1 MAIDTTDINTTDIN
15 TTEVEEPKEIT
26 SSVAPSPNLIT
37 FDDSLLDIYYSE
49 YGRDYPGEEPGNL
62 NRVQEAM
69 ARDVSRLLLEKD
81 VENNQSLEYKLPDGS
96 LDYNSYYFDLKNVR
110 PDEDKQDVV
119 GDYGILDTF
128 TNLKSLSEA
137 GSSKA
142 NALLRGTAQGVTGLT
157 SGIAAAKTAGKI
169 LQATPL
175 PQAQVAG
182 KVLQAG
188 SFLGGSLIGEVILG
202 PIVREHIFG
211 EDIDPRTLIPEDRAT
226 YNRYYESGAIA
237 PYAIGAPYMMPKA
250 RMGTYSA
257 LRAISDDLPVTYQAM
272 LSGPAGTQRF
282 NAYLRS
288 MGVDPSNPFTQK
300 YIQQIINNPEYKE
313 SVTSRIVNSME
324 DALIRGRQA
333 YTPGKPGSK
342 ALYAAEAATIPVTGA
357 LVGIAE
363 QEAPGEA
370 LPYGAAVVTGALAPH
385 LTFMA
390 AFSKIYPTLKQ
401 FAKDFRVKDLTPSK
415 DLFRPG
421 RTARQERLAIQQLL
435 ESYEKTGE
443 NPLRA
448 ADEIE
453 KIFIDPE
460 TGKVR
465 QEYREIFKTKDGEIG
480 PILSSSSLNEDNIAL
495 AALENFIFKS
505 GAEASIRGKAFK
517 NALAMQ
523 FGIIQSLRK
532 SAEVNAVLDDAGN
545 IIEGSLDK
553 NTREMLKAAN
563 ELEQNMYAA
572 AFNEY
577 RKKKIDNLAL
587 AIKKVYRNDAER
599 GNKVLSEK
607 LMDLLEKEDA
617 MFKGIIDRAYSRV
630 KPEGDGILTT
640 YNRYTTDENGETV
653 VSRTSNIPNHIS
665 TLVDL
670 IDGNIGDALSDP
682 EIQAIREVSP
692 AFSTIAKK
700 AVAILKKDGRK
711 PSDKLLLAATGKM
724 PVVDDAAEEAVE
736 AVEEVTEKAVEPLVV
751 EYSVAELKG
760 SRSVILRDLRKFKTD
775 IPNAA
780 RIISFLDRAF
790 LDDIDSYD
798 KGYSEAYRYA
808 SNVTAGYYEGLRR
821 TFGGDVVRTN
831 KEGRQIIDP
840 SLVVSQLIKGGD
852 DPVDAK
858 FMRLSESTNQ
868 LKKSYQQELE
878 MQEGPITFKDPV
890 TKKTIELTADDVD
903 SIGNDMNET
912 LRFVLLD
919 LLKKTQ
925 RSAESR
931 VGATQESINKAEI
944 QALRKYQEDNPRLME
959 QFPEISRTIDELEP
973 SYSAFDIFSQRLAT
987 LEEERT
993 GNTIVKQLL
1002 NVESPVLA
1010 LNRALNSGNPTKELN
1025 KLFELTKFYKPRTKQ
1040 GIEVAGKP
1048 TSQLRWERSFE
1059 RRGIKVPEILENGT
1073 RSDLESGI
1081 LSLVLEA
1088 AIQKSGNLAV
1098 EEFNPGAFVQFLFG
1112 KIPNAAKE
1120 DATLMKYLVDNKLI
1134 SEKDATRLKIA
1145 TDRIVAGMVGAADTD
1160 AFDPLAVDQSLLS
1173 DLFMRIAG
1181 ARATSAIGRMIPGPA
1196 KGSQLVIASFG
1207 PRLADAIMNKI
1218 PYLQRAQALEKII
1231 TDPELLI
1238 MALRTPR
1245 DAKEAD
1251 NLLKSFTQR
1260 LKETGVSVVS
1270 SAVARTGL
1278 RTIPRTT
1285 AGLGRSEGTEDP
1297 ELALIDNQFQR
1308 KIDALNL
1315 ELAPLKAHVQNSKDP
1330 NTKAMRERQNAPGI
1344 KRLEDQIEKLEMQRM
1359 QSFYRFKNRERQQQ
1373 QPRPEVVVP
1382 QQQPRPTARPLQTS
1396 MAPPAPQGGKVNPQT
1411 AARLS
1416 AAFPEDE
1423 ILAMANPTKSGIGS
1437 LMG

>member
-1 MAIDTTDINTTDIN
+1 MAIDTTDIN

-26 SSVAPSPNLIT
+26 SSVAPSPKLIT

-49 YGRDYPGEEPGNL
+49 YGRDYPGEKPGNL

-69 ARDVSRLLLEKD
+69 ARDVSRYLLEED
-81 VENNQSLEYKLPDGS
+81 VEKKQSLEYKLPDGS
-96 LDYNSYYFDLKNVR
+96 LDYEGYYFDLKNTLIG
-110 PDEDKQDVV
+110 EGENDVA

-128 TNLKSLSEA
+128 TNLNNLSEA

-142 NALLRGTAQGVTGLT
+142 NALVRGAVQGFTGFT
-157 SGIAAAKTAGKI
+157 TGIAAAKIAGNV
-169 LQATPL
+169 LSATPL
-175 PQAQVAG
+175 PHTQVAG

-188 SFLGGSLIGEVILG
+188 SFLAGSLTGEVFLG
-202 PIVREHIFG
+202 PIVREQIFG

-226 YNRYYESGAIA
+226 YNRYFESGAIA
-237 PYAIGAPYMMPKA
+237 PYAIGAPFMMPTRK
-250 RMGTYSA
+250 MGTYSA

-272 LSGPAGTQRF
+272 LSGPAGNQTF

-324 DALIRGRQA
+324 DALVRGRQA
-333 YTPGKPGSK
+333 YTPGTPGSK
-342 ALYAAEAATIPVTGA
+342 ALYAAEASTIPLTGYF
-357 LVGIAE
+357 VGKAE
-363 QEAPGEA
+363 EEAPGEA
-370 LPYGAAVVTGALAPH
+370 LPYAGAVVSGALAPH
-385 LTFMA
+385 LSTMA
-390 AFSKIYPTLKQ
+390 IFSKVIPSVQQ
-401 FAKDFRVKDLTPSK
+401 FFKDFRAKDLTLSK
-415 DLFRPG
+415 DLLRPG

-443 NPLRA
+443 DPLRA

-465 QEYREIFKTKDGEIG
+465 QEFREIFKTGDGEIG
-480 PILSSSSLNEDNIAL
+480 PILSSSSLNEDNVAL

-505 GAEASIRGKAFK
+505 GAEASVRGKAFK

-523 FGIIQSLRK
+523 FGVLQSLRK
-532 SAEVNAVLDDAGN
+532 TAEANAVLDDAGN
-545 IIEGSLDK
+545 IVEGSLDK

-563 ELEQNMYAA
+563 ELEQNMYAS

-577 RKKKIDNLAL
+577 RKQRVDNLAL
-587 AIKKVYRNDAER
+587 AIKQVYRNDAER

-617 MFKGIIDRAYSRV
+617 MFKGIINRAYSRV
-630 KPEGDGILTT
+630 EPEGDGILTT

-670 IDGNIGDALSDP
+670 IDGNIGDALSNLQIDSLKTN
-682 EIQAIREVSP
+682 SP
-692 AFSTIAKK
+692 AFLALAKE
-700 AVAILKKDGRK
+700 AVDILKKDGRK
-711 PSDKLLLAATGKM
+711 PSDKLLRAAGK
-724 PVVDDAAEEAVE
+724 PAAADDAAEEAVE
-736 AVEEVTEKAVEPLVV
+736 AVEEVTEEAVEPLVV
-751 EYSVAELKG
+751 EKTVEDLKG
-760 SRSVILRDLRKFKTD
+760 DRSVVLRELRKLTTD
-775 IPNAA
+775 VPSAA
-780 RIISFLDRAF
+780 RVISFLDRAF

-798 KGYSEAYRYA
+798 KGYSKAYRYA
-808 SNVTAGYYEGLRR
+808 SNVAAGYYEGLRR

-831 KEGRQIIDP
+831 KDGRQIIDP
-840 SLVVSQLIKGGD
+840 SLIVSQLIRGGD

-858 FMRLSESTNQ
+858 FMKLSESTDQ
-868 LKKSYQQELE
+868 LKKTYQQELE
-878 MQEGPITFKDPV
+878 MQDGPITFKDPV
-890 TKKTIELTADDVD
+890 TKKTIELTANDVD
-903 SIGNDMNET
+903 SIGNDMDGT

-973 SYSAFDIFSQRLAT
+973 SYSAFDIFSQRLAS

-993 GNTIVKQLL
+993 GSTIVKQLL

-1010 LNRALNSGNPTKELN
+1010 LNKALNSSNPTKELN
-1025 KLFELTKFYKPRTKQ
+1025 KLLGLTKFYKPRTKK

-1059 RRGIKVPEILENGT
+1059 KRGEKVPEILENGT
-1073 RSDLESGI
+1073 RADLESGI

-1098 EEFNPGAFVQFLFG
+1098 EEFNPGAFIQFLFG

-1160 AFDPLAVDQSLLS
+1160 AFDPLAVNQSLLA
-1173 DLFMRIAG
+1173 DLFIRIGG
-1181 ARATSAIGRMIPGPA
+1181 ARAASAVGRMIPGPA
-1196 KGSQLVIASFG
+1196 GDSGLVIAGFG

-1231 TDPELLI
+1231 TDPELLV

-1260 LKETGVSVVS
+1260 LKETGVAVVAS
-1270 SAVARTGL
+1270 TVARTGL
-1278 RTIPRTT
+1278 RTVPRTT
-1285 AGLGRSEGTEDP
+1285 AGVGRSQGTEDR
-1297 ELALIDNQFQR
+1297 ELALIDTQFQR

-1315 ELAPLKAHVQNSKDP
+1315 EIAPLKAHAQNAKDP
-1330 NTKAMRERQNAPGI
+1330 NTKAVIEMQNAPGI
-1344 KRLEDQIEKLEMQRM
+1344 KRLEDQIEKLKMQRM
-1359 QSFYRFKNRERQQQ
+1359 QSMYRLKDRERQQQ

-1396 MAPPAPQGGKVNPQT
+1396 MTPPAPQSGRVNPQT

-1423 ILAMANPTKSGIGS
+1423 ILAMASPAKSGIGS